1 MSYRI
6 EKKLVHGEWVSV
18 KVYLPSRRGSN
29 QKMKVRGTDQR
40 GALHAAKDSG
50 KKLEGIYERL

>member
-6 EKKLVHGEWVSV
+6 EKKLVHGEWVEV
-18 KVYLPSRRGSN
+18 KVFAPSRRRGSV

-40 GALHAAKDSG
+40 GALHVAKERG
-50 KKLEGIYERL
+50 KKLEVG